1 VIRPPLQAELL
12 AAMLAAL
19 SWPGR
24 DAVRA
29 CLACGP
35 EPHAAQLAT
44 RSHHAEQSMAII
56 SRFQESRARW
66 LLRGGGVLVVAYLV
80 VVLGLMWWWSY
91 EPAQFDVVK
100 LARQRASEHGQ
111 SVVTGSIVT
120 STLMG
125 SAETLLDKR
134 GGYFSNDVFPPGL
147 FMDNVPNWEF
157 GVLTACRD
165 LARELRNKFSRSQSQ
180 SEEDVDLKEA
190 DPLFSSPNDR
200 WLLPSS
206 EGQYRKAIAHVGGYF
221 ERIGKNDPN
230 GAQFYARADNLADY
244 LDLVSTRLGS
254 LSQRLSASVG
264 QLRLEGDAPV
274 DPGAQKNASGQQIV
288 KTPWTKIDDVFYES
302 RGYTWALLEQ
312 LRAIEVDFAP
322 ILQRKNAVVSLKQVI
337 RELEESQKP
346 VWSPII
352 LNGSPF
358 GFFANHSLVM
368 ANYVSRANAAIIDLK
383 SLLDRG

>member
-1 VIRPPLQAELL
+1 
-12 AAMLAAL
+12 M
-19 SWPGR
+19 S
-24 DAVRA
+24 
-29 CLACGP
+29 
-35 EPHAAQLAT
+35 
-44 RSHHAEQSMAII
+44 II
-56 SRFQESRARW
+56 SRLDAPRARW
-66 LLRGGGVLVVAYLV
+66 AIRGIGAIVLVYALV
-80 VVLGLMWWWSY
+80 VLALTWWWSY
-91 EPAQFDVVK
+91 EPAQFDVVA
-100 LARQRASEHGQ
+100 LAQKRATSHQQQTVNG
-111 SVVTGSIVT
+111 SVVT
-120 STLMG
+120 STLIG
-125 SAETLLDKR
+125 CAEVLLDKR
-134 GGYFSNDVFPPGL
+134 GGYISNDKFPPGL

-157 GVLTACRD
+157 GSLTATRD

-206 EGQYRKAIAHVGGYF
+206 EGQYAKAIAHVDAYF

-230 GAQFYARADNLADY
+230 AAQFYSRADNLADY

-274 DPGAQKNASGQQIV
+274 DPNAKEQIV
-288 KTPWTKIDDVFYES
+288 STPWAKIDDIFYES

-312 LRAIEVDFAP
+312 LKAIQVDFAP
-322 ILQRKNAVVSLKQVI
+322 ILQRKNAVVGLKQVV
-337 RELEESQKP
+337 RELEEAQKP
-346 VWSPII
+346 VWSPVI

-358 GFFANHSLVM
+358 GFFGNHSLVM

>member
-1 VIRPPLQAELL
+1 
-12 AAMLAAL
+12 
-19 SWPGR
+19 
-24 DAVRA
+24 
-29 CLACGP
+29 
-35 EPHAAQLAT
+35 
-44 RSHHAEQSMAII
+44 MAII
-56 SRFQESRARW
+56 SRFHESRTRW
-66 LLRGGGVLVVAYLV
+66 LLRAGGVLVALYLV
-80 VVLGLMWWWSY
+80 VVLALMWWWSY
-91 EPAQFDVVK
+91 EPEQFDVAK
-100 LARQRASEHGQ
+100 LAQRRAAVHQQALVAG
-111 SVVTGSIVT
+111 SVVT

-125 SAETLLDKR
+125 CAETLLDKR
-134 GGYFSNDVFPPGL
+134 GGYISNDLFPPGL
-147 FMDNVPNWEF
+147 LMDNVPNWEF
-157 GVLTACRD
+157 GVLTATRD

-206 EGQYRKAIAHVGGYF
+206 EGQYRKAIAHIDGYF
-221 ERIGKNDPN
+221 VRIGKNDPN

-244 LDLVSTRLGS
+244 FDLVSTRLGS

-274 DPGAQKNASGQQIV
+274 DPGAPKNASGQQIV
-288 KTPWTKIDDVFYES
+288 KTPWSKIDDVFYES

-312 LRAIEVDFAP
+312 LKAVEVDFAP
-322 ILQRKNAVVSLKQVI
+322 ILQRKNAVVGLKQVI
-337 RELEESQKP
+337 RELEESQKT
-346 VWSPII
+346 VWSPLI

-368 ANYVSRANAAIIDLK
+368 ANYVSRANAAMIDLK

>member
-1 VIRPPLQAELL
+1 MPVISSIPH
-12 AAMLAAL
+12 
-19 SWPGR
+19 PGR
-24 DAVRA
+24 
-29 CLACGP
+29 
-35 EPHAAQLAT
+35 T
-44 RSHHAEQSMAII
+44 
-56 SRFQESRARW
+56 RW
-66 LLRGGGVLVVAYLV
+66 LLRGIALLVTLYLV
-80 VVLGLMWWWSY
+80 VVIALMWWWSY
-91 EPAQFDVVK
+91 EPAQFDVIK
-100 LARQRASEHGQ
+100 FAQERAAQHQ
-111 SVVTGSIVT
+111 QKVVTGSVLT
-120 STLMG
+120 GTLIG

-134 GGYFSNDVFPPGL
+134 GGYISNDKFPPGL

-157 GVLTACRD
+157 GVLTATRD

-206 EGQYRKAIAHVGGYF
+206 EGQYRKAIAHVEGYLV
-221 ERIGKNDPN
+221 RVGKSDAND
-230 GAQFYARADNLADY
+230 AQFYARADSLADY
-244 LDLVSTRLGS
+244 LDTVSSRLGS

-264 QLRLEGDAPV
+264 QLQLQGDVTV
-274 DPGAQKNASGQQIV
+274 DPNAPAAAAQTRQVVQ
-288 KTPWTKIDDVFYES
+288 TPWDKIDDIFYES

-312 LRAIEVDFAP
+312 LKAIEVDFAP
-322 ILQRKNAVVSLKQVI
+322 ILERKNAMVSLKQVI

-346 VWSPII
+346 VMSPMI

-383 SLLDRG
+383 SLLNRG